1 MVTTPAVLAWSMS
14 MSARTCAQVLSDI
27 QTGVFAK
34 NWINENLAGRPS
46 FLAMRNKEAEGQ
58 LEEVGKG
65 LRAMMPL
72 AENTDINRPYQIG
85 VISSVALSS
94 IL

>member
-1 MVTTPAVLAWSMS
+1 M
-14 MSARTCAQVLSDI
+14 RQVLSDI

-65 LRAMMPL
+65 LRAMMPWL
-72 AENTDINRPYQIG
+72 KH
-85 VISSVALSS
+85 
-94 IL
+94 